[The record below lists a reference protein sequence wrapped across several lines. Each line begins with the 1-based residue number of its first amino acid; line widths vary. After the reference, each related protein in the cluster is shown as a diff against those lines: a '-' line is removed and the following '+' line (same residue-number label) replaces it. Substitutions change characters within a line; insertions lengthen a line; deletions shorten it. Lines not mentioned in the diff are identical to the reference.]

1 MRVRIERNL
10 KKLKI
15 AIPTAGFAKRMRP
28 QTWSKPK
35 PLVSVAGKTTIDHLL
50 DSFHTLPPALE
61 VEFIIIVGPGLG
73 EVQIPAYL
81 KEHYPDLNV
90 HYVLQPKMLGQSD
103 AFFSA
108 REYLSGPVLTIY
120 SDTLIEADFSFLEK
134 EKMDGVAWV
143 KSVEDARRFGVAE
156 LNADHC
162 ITRVIEKPETNANTL
177 AVVGC
182 YFFQEGE
189 ALVSAFEEQFRLGK
203 KIRGE
208 YFLADAINIMLQR
221 GLRMRT
227 EEVGVWL
234 DTGTIEA
241 ILETNRYLLEHGREN
256 AAQRL
261 GSDVKVV
268 RPVFIHPDARIENS
282 TIGPHV
288 SISANCVITN
298 SEIMNSI
305 LEDGAKVH
313 NVSLKGSFIGRD
325 ASIEAASHKDSQ
337 LKLNIGDDSTV
348 VFN

>member
-1 MRVRIERNL
+1 L

-35 PLVSVAGKTTIDHLL
+35 PLVSVAGKAAIDHLL
-50 DSFHTLPPALE
+50 DGFHTLPSDLE
-61 VEFIIIVGPGLG
+61 VEYIFIVGPGLG
-73 EVQIPAYL
+73 EEQIPAYI
-81 KEHYPDLNV
+81 KEHHPDLNV
-90 HYVLQPKMLGQSD
+90 RYVIQPKMLGQSD

-108 REYLSGPVLTIY
+108 REFLSGPVITIY
-120 SDTLIEADFSFLEK
+120 SDTLIEADYSFLEM

-162 ITRVIEKPETNANTL
+162 INRLIEKPETNTNTL

-182 YFFQEGE
+182 YFFQDGE

-203 KIRGE
+203 RFKGE
-208 YFLADAINIMLQR
+208 YFLADAINIMIQR
-221 GLRMRT
+221 GLKIRT

-256 AAQRL
+256 VAHL
-261 GSDVKVV
+261 VGPDVKVI
-268 RPVFIHPDARIENS
+268 RPVFVHPGARIKTS

-288 SISANCVITN
+288 SIGANCIITN
-298 SEIMNSI
+298 SEINNSI
-305 LEDGAKVH
+305 LEDGVKV
-313 NVSLKGSFIGRD
+313 NNASLKGSFIGRN
-325 ASIEAASHKDSQ
+325 ANVEGASHKDDQ

-348 VFN
+348 ILK